1 MLRKVAS
8 QMQQAYHR
16 SFIVDAEVPRYMYSD
31 EKLVKQLLFI
41 LLDNARKYSE
51 GDVYIH
57 ATESA
62 DCVIITIQDK
72 GIGIPAE
79 HIPHLF
85 ERFYR
90 VTEDRN
96 RKTGGS
102 GLGLAIAQ
110 ELALQLG
117 IIIEVESKL
126 GQGSSFIL
134 RVPKEG
140 LQ

>member
-1 MLRKVAS
+1 M
-8 QMQQAYHR
+8 
-16 SFIVDAEVPRYMYSD
+16 
-31 EKLVKQLLFI
+31 
-41 LLDNARKYSE
+41 
-51 GDVYIH
+51 
-57 ATESA
+57 
-62 DCVIITIQDK
+62 IITIQDS